1 MTRLAIRSV
10 REARELA
17 KARLPHAIFD
27 YIDGGKE
34 EALCNRRNE
43 EAFARVLFSP
53 KVCMGKAPI
62 DISATI
68 LGDKLSMPLVIAPT
82 GPVRFIHPDG
92 EIGAAKA
99 AAAMGIPISISTL
112 CSTPV
117 QEVVQA
123 NEKTWLQLYMIKGRE
138 GASYTMNLAR
148 EAGCHVLV
156 MTLDVAAITPTD
168 HIGPALPM
176 SIDLKSA
183 IGFFPEAWR
192 RPGWLLSQLRDG
204 LDMRAPNA
212 PPHEDGR
219 SMQLSEAGARLTASA
234 PDWEDVKW
242 VRDQWQGK
250 LVVKGVLRVDDALKA
265 AEIGADAI
273 SVSNHGGKVLDAAPA
288 ALSVLPEI
296 SEAVGTRIE
305 VLLDGGVRRGAD
317 VVRARALG
325 AKAVMIGRPYLWGLA
340 CRGGRGVSEVLSLFE
355 RGMRSTLRQIGC
367 PSFEALNRDWI
378 YTLSADAI

>member
-1 MTRLAIRSV
+1 
-10 REARELA
+10 
-17 KARLPHAIFD
+17 
-27 YIDGGKE
+27 
-34 EALCNRRNE
+34 
-43 EAFARVLFSP
+43 
-53 KVCMGKAPI
+53 
-62 DISATI
+62 
-68 LGDKLSMPLVIAPT
+68 
-82 GPVRFIHPDG
+82 
-92 EIGAAKA
+92 
-99 AAAMGIPISISTL
+99 
-112 CSTPV
+112 
-117 QEVVQA
+117 
-123 NEKTWLQLYMIKGRE
+123 
-138 GASYTMNLAR
+138 
-148 EAGCHVLV
+148 
-156 MTLDVAAITPTD
+156 
-168 HIGPALPM
+168 
-176 SIDLKSA
+176 
-183 IGFFPEAWR
+183 
-192 RPGWLLSQLRDG
+192 
-204 LDMRAPNA
+204 
-212 PPHEDGR
+212 
-219 SMQLSEAGARLTASA
+219 MQLSEAGARLTASA